1 MVNYPTMIS
10 KINLKEQKMSNIPF
24 QVESLITSLLNKN
37 ENIYIRGNYRPRLQE
52 IKDAIEKSLDKYDR
66 EVQMTRGRET
76 KRA

>member
-1 MVNYPTMIS
+1 MRS
-10 KINLKEQKMSNIPF
+10 KMSNIPF
-24 QVESLITSLLNKN
+24 QVENLINSLLNKN

>member
-1 MVNYPTMIS
+1 
-10 KINLKEQKMSNIPF
+10 MSNIPF
-24 QVESLITSLLNKN
+24 QVENLINSLLNKN